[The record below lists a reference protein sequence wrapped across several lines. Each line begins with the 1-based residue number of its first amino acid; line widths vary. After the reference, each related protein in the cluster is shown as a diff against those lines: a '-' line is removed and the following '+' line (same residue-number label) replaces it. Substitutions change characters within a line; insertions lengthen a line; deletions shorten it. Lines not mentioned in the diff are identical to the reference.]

1 MTDRMFLDT
10 NVLVYAYDAHDLAK
24 QKLAQGLLMDA
35 LENEIGVVSAQVL
48 GEFFCVVTRRIPKP
62 LTVDEAQE
70 VIENL
75 SLLDVV
81 ETDAPMVSR
90 AIDLV
95 KAHRI
100 AYWDALIVAAAERAR
115 CTVIYSED
123 LNAGQDYAGIRLVN
137 PFAAPP
143 RRR

>member
-1 MTDRMFLDT
+1 MPDRVFLDT
-10 NVLVYAYDAHDLAK
+10 NVLVYAYDAHDPAK
-24 QKLAQGLLMDA
+24 QKLAQGLLTDA
-35 LENEIGVVSAQVL
+35 LENETGVLSAQVL

-62 LTVDEAQE
+62 LSTDEAQE

-81 ETDAPMVSR
+81 ETDAPMVTR
-90 AIDLV
+90 AIDIL
-95 KAHRI
+95 KAHQI
-100 AYWDALIVAAAERAR
+100 SYWDALIVAAAERAC

-123 LNAGQDYAGIRLVN
+123 LNAGQDYADVRLLN